1 MLMKKLICFFNLCLL
16 LVSCGQKS
24 QVSLVSLVNPL
35 MGTESTFEFSHGN
48 TYPAVAVPWGMNFWS
63 PQTGENGS
71 GWMYT
76 YKDSLI
82 RGFRQTHQPS
92 PWINDYGTFSIMPV
106 WGELTMDNQKR
117 GMRFSHEN
125 EKAAPDCYQVKFDN
139 GVSTALSATS
149 RGAVFEIT
157 YPSEEGQ
164 YIVVDAY
171 QHGGSVVWNKEENC
185 IYGITHYNNGGVP
198 ENFANYFIIEFDK
211 PVVESGT
218 DENSCAYVKFQLEAG
233 EKMTVRTASS
243 FISHDQARLN
253 FNREVAGRPL
263 AEVSAEAKK
272 IWNDQLGRIQVEGG
286 THEQQKTFYSC
297 LYRTLL
303 FPREFYEFD
312 SDNKPVYY
320 SPYDGQLHGGY
331 MYTDNGFWD
340 TFRAVH
346 PLFTL
351 AYPEVSGRIMQ
362 SLVNAY
368 DESGFMPE

>member
-16 LVSCGQKS
+16 LVSCGHKS

-48 TYPAVAVPWGMNFWS
+48 TYPAVAVPWGVNFWS

-253 FNREVAGRPL
+253 FNREVAGRSL
-263 AEVSAEAKK
+263 AEVSA
-272 IWNDQLGRIQVEGG
+272 
-286 THEQQKTFYSC
+286 
-297 LYRTLL
+297 
-303 FPREFYEFD
+303 
-312 SDNKPVYY
+312 
-320 SPYDGQLHGGY
+320 
-331 MYTDNGFWD
+331 
-340 TFRAVH
+340 
-346 PLFTL
+346 
-351 AYPEVSGRIMQ
+351 
-362 SLVNAY
+362 
-368 DESGFMPE
+368 

>member
-139 GVSTALSATS
+139 GVSTALSAY
-149 RGAVFEIT
+149 RR
-157 YPSEEGQ
+157 
-164 YIVVDAY
+164 
-171 QHGGSVVWNKEENC
+171 
-185 IYGITHYNNGGVP
+185 
-198 ENFANYFIIEFDK
+198 
-211 PVVESGT
+211 
-218 DENSCAYVKFQLEAG
+218 QL
-233 EKMTVRTASS
+233 
-243 FISHDQARLN
+243 
-253 FNREVAGRPL
+253 
-263 AEVSAEAKK
+263 
-272 IWNDQLGRIQVEGG
+272 
-286 THEQQKTFYSC
+286 C
-297 LYRTLL
+297 
-303 FPREFYEFD
+303 
-312 SDNKPVYY
+312 
-320 SPYDGQLHGGY
+320 
-331 MYTDNGFWD
+331 
-340 TFRAVH
+340 
-346 PLFTL
+346 
-351 AYPEVSGRIMQ
+351 
-362 SLVNAY
+362 
-368 DESGFMPE
+368 